1 MFPNTVEFL
10 GRERDKERLADAE
23 HIRLV
28 KIARGQQ
35 FNYGEAS
42 RKIVNWVGS
51 QMVKWGAKLQS
62 QRVAPSPKVSSM
74 ETIN

>member
-1 MFPNTVEFL
+1 MFPNNIEFMASEHRKDL
-10 GRERDKERLADAE
+10 MQEAE

-28 KIARGQQ
+28 KTAGVQQ

-51 QMVKWGAKLQS
+51 QMVKLGAKLQS

-74 ETIN
+74 NQRF

>member
-1 MFPNTVEFL
+1 MFPNTIEFL

-42 RKIVNWVGS
+42 RKIVTWLGS
-51 QMVKWGAKLQS
+51 QMVKWDAKLQS
-62 QRVAPSPKVSSM
+62 QGSAPKVSSM
-74 ETIN
+74 ETVS

>member
-1 MFPNTVEFL
+1 MFPNTIEFL

-42 RKIVNWVGS
+42 RKIVNWLGS
-51 QMVKWGAKLQS
+51 QMVKLGAKLQS
-62 QRVAPSPKVSSM
+62 QRAAPKVNSM
-74 ETIN
+74 ETVS

>member
-1 MFPNTVEFL
+1 MFPNTIEFL

-42 RKIVNWVGS
+42 RKTINWLGS

-62 QRVAPSPKVSSM
+62 QGSAPSPQISSM
-74 ETIN
+74 ETIS